1 VNRFE
6 VAHGIATAVL
16 LVAVCACSDVSRFDT
31 GNDAAYCGTIVGATF
46 VRQGFSRQV
55 QAELRV
61 DMDALDSI
69 PAHVTFHRDGEP
81 CDNQA
86 LFTNAPLTT
95 PTKLESDPLSQLE
108 FGDDRE
114 LNFLSWVR
122 SNCEETYLA
131 VVSLMRDDSVELRL
145 LRAPSKEAAPDTGSL
160 GVFPLERS
168 VRGCGND

>member
-1 VNRFE
+1 MIRLALV
-6 VAHGIATAVL
+6 HGVATAAL
-16 LVAVCACSDVSRFDT
+16 LAAVSACSDVSRFDT
-31 GNDAAYCGTIVGATF
+31 GQDAAYCGTIVGATF

-61 DMDALDSI
+61 DTGALDTV
-69 PAHVTFHRDGEP
+69 PGRLTFHRDGEP
-81 CDNQA
+81 CEGKA
-86 LFTNAPLTT
+86 AFTNAALTH

-131 VVSLMRDDSVELRL
+131 VVSLMHDDSVELRL
-145 LRAPSKEAAPDTGSL
+145 LRAPNSASAPETGAL

-168 VRGCGND
+168 SRGCGND